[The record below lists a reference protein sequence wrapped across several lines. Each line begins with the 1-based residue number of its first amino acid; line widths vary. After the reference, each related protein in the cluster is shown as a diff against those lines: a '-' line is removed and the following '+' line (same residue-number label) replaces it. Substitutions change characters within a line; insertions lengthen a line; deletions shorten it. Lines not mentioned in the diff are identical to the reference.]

1 MNKIQDITEKL
12 MGNEYFTEL
21 LQYFMENF
29 FKYGIIIL
37 LILVVI
43 PAWINN
49 ARLKIAKWKVM
60 KNPNEENAINVC
72 KALKRYMVSIY
83 NHPSEWEKYRKMFYV
98 INGSPLI
105 PTPLKHDIIAALKK
119 RNLYINTRIIDNYGK
134 KETAKN

>member
-1 MNKIQDITEKL
+1 MEKLQDVTEKL
-12 MGNEYFTEL
+12 MGNEYFLEL
-21 LQYFMENF
+21 TQFLVKNF

-105 PTPLKHDIIAALKK
+105 PTPLKQDIIAALRK
-119 RNLYINTRIIDNYGK
+119 RKLFINTRIIDNYGK